1 MLEKQ
6 VGNLYL
12 CIGQLL
18 DVGKPREGGKTC
30 ARQLSLVEVSV
41 LDKASGRYPD
51 AIQ

>member
-30 ARQLSLVEVSV
+30 ARQLSLAEVSV
-41 LDKASGRYPD
+41 LHNEHTLDLEVP
-51 AIQ
+51 